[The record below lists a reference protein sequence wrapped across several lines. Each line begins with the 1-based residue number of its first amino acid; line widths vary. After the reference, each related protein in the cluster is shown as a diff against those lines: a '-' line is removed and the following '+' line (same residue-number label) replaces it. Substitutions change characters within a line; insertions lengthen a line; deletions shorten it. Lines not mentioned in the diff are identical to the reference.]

1 MSLLAFRL
9 VWLGTILAGALAGFC
24 IGWTIRGFKSA
35 TKGILARES
44 PSTSQ
49 PLFWTDE
56 VVN

>member
-9 VWLGTILAGALAGFC
+9 VWLGTILAGAVAGFC
-24 IGWTIRGFKSA
+24 IGWTIRGLKSP
-35 TKGILARES
+35 TKEILASEN
-44 PSTSQ
+44 PSTVQ